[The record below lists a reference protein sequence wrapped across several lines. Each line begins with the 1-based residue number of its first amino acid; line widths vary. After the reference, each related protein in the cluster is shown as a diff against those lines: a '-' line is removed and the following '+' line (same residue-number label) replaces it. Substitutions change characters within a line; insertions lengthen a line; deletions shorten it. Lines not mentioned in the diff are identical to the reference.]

1 MNLNKTFHN
10 SPSHFLVE
18 MANNN
23 NNKENQELQRV
34 LIFLAKQKIHK
45 IRTDDLFLIQ
55 NYVSLTRSQTW
66 DKRS

>member
-1 MNLNKTFHN
+1 MNLNKTTFHN

-18 MANNN
+18 MANN